1 MLVPEGTCSDSNVR
15 ERTARESTPSKQTV
29 SSFPLICSRSKV
41 TIGTLT
47 AIIDMKAMDP
57 SVGEQR
63 EAIQHGDGQDLQGM
77 LHPGLLQDRGHLEE
91 VRSDHFLLEVREQ
104 TQTIHGTKHSYL
116 QVMFMISWGIF
127 HTQTLHGTAIYAALT
142 PPNHHPWP
150 FLGIYGSP
158 KRVVSDGWSE

>member
-1 MLVPEGTCSDSNVR
+1 
-15 ERTARESTPSKQTV
+15 
-29 SSFPLICSRSKV
+29 
-41 TIGTLT
+41 
-47 AIIDMKAMDP
+47 MDP

-116 QVMFMISWGIF
+116 QVMFMGYIPYPNAPWDCHICRLDPPKPPPLAVSRHLWQS
-127 HTQTLHGTAIYAALT
+127 QTG
-142 PPNHHPWP
+142 
-150 FLGIYGSP
+150 
-158 KRVVSDGWSE
+158 RV